1 MAGYIINGDPSYD
14 SIPVTEYIGQTPDY
28 STCAYIEK
36 DVEIP
41 TSGEITLWSG
51 QGGYVKSTGSIG
63 GGFYGIQGKRLNGST
78 TSGTITRST
87 TAEGAEGLK
96 SFICAPVT
104 GTDESTAIIKVYWI
118 LAYNFADIDFSQLTT
133 DNVLYENTWVN
144 AKNQGGFIGEEREWD
159 ESPTEDI
166 NDPDNLLPKGGEFAD
181 LGAWNENDLML
192 IEDMPDPTEKMPN
205 YHGLVTCY
213 SFHGGELERIA
224 NALFLPSFWTSLT
237 DKFTGLSDPLS
248 MILDCYELPISKG
261 TGSTTFKLGGINV
274 PDPTTGQP
282 FGVSKQQVRYRKVSM
297 GDVVLKEVWGSAK
310 DYTDCSISIFLPYCG
325 VKELDPDIVIQSRLT
340 LYAYI
345 DSWNGDILYLIH
357 ASNYGRDNKYFRQ
370 DNVVYRFT
378 GNCGK
383 KIPLGR
389 VDTSNQILQAVSGI
403 ASIGMGFASGGLSGA
418 AAMAAPVAGNLLNGG
433 FRPAVQ
439 TSGGITGN
447 AGRCDYQ
454 YAYLIIK
461 RGVPEYPNNWR
472 AEIGAPRNQTFQLS
486 ALLNTGYTLFSHIQ
500 LGNMGD
506 ATEEE
511 KAELERL
518 LTTEGI
524 IL

>member
-1 MAGYIINGDPSYD
+1 MAGYVVAGVPFTDFY
-14 SIPVTEYIGQTPDY
+14 GQTDPDY
-28 STCAYIEK
+28 STIGYLELDIEWGTSSN
-36 DVEIP
+36 P
-41 TSGEITLWSG
+41 TRVWEGNGGYTDLYKLGNTGYLSYKRLDGSTLTGTGLRSYTSTAGQKLYLYAFSPAATHQVIIRYSVNPNSGDFINRVLNGVWTTDDILYSNTYENAEG
-51 QGGYVKSTGSIG
+51 QG
-63 GGFYGIQGKRLNGST
+63 
-78 TSGTITRST
+78 
-87 TAEGAEGLK
+87 
-96 SFICAPVT
+96 
-104 GTDESTAIIKVYWI
+104 IIEVDR
-118 LAYNFADIDFSQLTT
+118 A
-133 DNVLYENTWVN
+133 
-144 AKNQGGFIGEEREWD
+144 WD
-159 ESPTEDI
+159 ESPTENT
-166 NDPDNLLPKGGEFAD
+166 NDPNNLNPQGGEHAD
-181 LGAWNENDLML
+181 LGAWNENDLMR

-224 NALFLPSFWTSLT
+224 NALFFPSFWTSLT
-237 DKFTGLSDPLS
+237 SKFSGLSDPLS

-261 TGSTTFKLGGINV
+261 TGSTTFKLGGIDV
-274 PDPTTGQP
+274 PDPDTGQP

-297 GDVVLKEVWGSAK
+297 GDIVLKEVWGTAK

-325 VKELDPDIVIQSRLT
+325 VKELDPDIVIQSRLS
-340 LYAYI
+340 LYCYI

-403 ASIGMGFASGGLSGA
+403 ASIGAGFASGGLSGA

-433 FRPAVQ
+433 FKPAIQ

-486 ALLNTGYTLFSHIQ
+486 DLQNTGYTLFSEIQ
-500 LGNMGD
+500 LGNMGN
-506 ATEEE
+506 ATEDE
-511 KAELERL
+511 KTELERL
-518 LTTEGI
+518 LKTEGV